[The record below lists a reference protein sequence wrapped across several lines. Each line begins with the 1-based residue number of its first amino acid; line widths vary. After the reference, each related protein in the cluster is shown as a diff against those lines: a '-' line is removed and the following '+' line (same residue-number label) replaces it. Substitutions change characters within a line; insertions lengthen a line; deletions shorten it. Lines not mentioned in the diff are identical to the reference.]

1 MEIGSKFPLFGELDP
16 KISDIEIGFLFGYL
30 KIHTFDFLIP
40 KWELHVNFLKKKI
53 IFLINLNP

>member
-16 KISDIEIGFLFGYL
+16 KISDIIGFLFGYL

-40 KWELHVNFLKKKI
+40 KWELHVNFLKKKL
-53 IFLINLNP
+53 FSN